1 MIQWSFPLFSWNFHQ
16 FWKPENW
23 PIVSFFYP
31 RGSHFLQTVLRTK
44 LQCHQ
49 ESVTVNRFLA
59 KKLILPWSARLA
71 MAHGF
76 HCVAGNGATVHPRR
90 AGQSARCAS
99 DGVHLF
105 ISSWPSHLLKPVIF
119 WNCRVNGLKMRRN
132 DVSCWVLNV
141 QAAVSRHSGGMVF
154 WSLHGIGMGDKQT
167 VRILQ
172 DTWFNTVAT
181 YDICF

>member
-1 MIQWSFPLFSWNFHQ
+1 M
-16 FWKPENW
+16 
-23 PIVSFFYP
+23 
-31 RGSHFLQTVLRTK
+31 LRTK

-49 ESVTVNRFLA
+49 ESVTLNGFLA

-76 HCVAGNGATVHPRR
+76 HCVAGNGTTVHPRR

-119 WNCRVNGLKMRRN
+119 WNCRVNSLKMRKN
-132 DVSCWVLNV
+132 DVSCGVLNV

-154 WSLHGIGMGDKQT
+154 WSLHGIGMGDKTDSEDSSGYLVQYWSY
-167 VRILQ
+167 I
-172 DTWFNTVAT
+172 
-181 YDICF
+181 